1 MRREKKMTWEM
12 GEIQKQ
18 NKKKVGREKVQQ
30 MTTNLSDGRREGGR
44 DGRRER
50 RRVIRNTEVA

>member
-1 MRREKKMTWEM
+1 MTWEM